1 MFNKIIDKVWN
12 SVDTT
17 LSDADY
23 NIATTPTGGGRSQKG
38 EIAFALSIILFQAV
52 CLVFFALKFNMPNPK
67 NNNDG
72 NTSTLSYYSMYMDV
86 HVMIYIG
93 FGFLMTFLRKYSMSA
108 VSLNFLI
115 AVLSLEWGIIMV
127 TMAHQIFENNYSTKI
142 LDIPTMINGD
152 FAAAAVLISFGAV
165 LGKTTPT
172 QLVWMT
178 FFEIIFYAI
187 NEYIVLEKL
196 KVTDAGGSMVIHT
209 FGAFFGLAVTIVLGV
224 PSTYEQ
230 VHNTSQ
236 YHSDVF
242 AMIGTLFLWIY
253 WPSFNSALVND
264 DGFQKERAIMTTV
277 LSIAASCASA
287 FATTKV
293 INSSKKFNMV
303 HLQNATLAGGVAMG
317 TSCNLA
323 ISPAVAIIVGIVVGM
338 ISVMGYVFLTP
349 SLEHILRM
357 SDTCGIFNLHAMP
370 GLVGGF
376 AGALTTFFS
385 SDNYYG
391 DSLTSIYEAR
401 AYRSA
406 SEQGWYQLL
415 AIVSSIGIS
424 SLSGLVVGMF
434 LKSTWFRQQKLK
446 YDDKEWFHMPEACET

>member
-1 MFNKIIDKVWN
+1 
-12 SVDTT
+12 
-17 LSDADY
+17 
-23 NIATTPTGGGRSQKG
+23 
-38 EIAFALSIILFQAV
+38 
-52 CLVFFALKFNMPNPK
+52 
-67 NNNDG
+67 
-72 NTSTLSYYSMYMDV
+72 
-86 HVMIYIG
+86 
-93 FGFLMTFLRKYSMSA
+93 
-108 VSLNFLI
+108 
-115 AVLSLEWGIIMV
+115 
-127 TMAHQIFENNYSTKI
+127 
-142 LDIPTMINGD
+142 MINGD

-376 AGALTTFFS
+376 AGALTTFF
-385 SDNYYG
+385 
-391 DSLTSIYEAR
+391 
-401 AYRSA
+401 
-406 SEQGWYQLL
+406 QL
-415 AIVSSIGIS
+415 
-424 SLSGLVVGMF
+424 
-434 LKSTWFRQQKLK
+434 
-446 YDDKEWFHMPEACET
+446 